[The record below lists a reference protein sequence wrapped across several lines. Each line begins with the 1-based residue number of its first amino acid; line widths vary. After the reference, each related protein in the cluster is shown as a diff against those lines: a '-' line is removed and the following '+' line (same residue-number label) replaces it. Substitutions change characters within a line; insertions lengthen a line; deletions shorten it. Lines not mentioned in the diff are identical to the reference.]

1 MAEYAR
7 FLWDFV
13 LIQEGPSWSLASH
26 SVALD
31 FFFFFLLL
39 SGSFCAGLMAN

>member
-31 FFFFFLLL
+31 FFFFSPAFRLLL
-39 SGSFCAGLMAN
+39 CGANG